1 MKIIQLLFCCTVLV
15 LSACSITKP
24 TDEVKQWRL
33 MPTRSAEVSATKAN
47 FWITQGNISV
57 VSPFDTK
64 SWVFMVDDA
73 RFQKDFY
80 NEYISIPGEMI
91 TNATRQWLEQ
101 SGIFQFVN
109 TNNNNLFANYVL
121 QGNVEELFIDIRK
134 EPKVV
139 IRINYLLTTN
149 LDSNNPVLLRKTYT
163 ATELISNRVDSKD
176 ILKAQEIALSKI
188 LTQLEEDLSV
198 VSNNL
203 TKNPIKKS
211 NPSTMDKKSLK

>member
-1 MKIIQLLFCCTVLV
+1 MNIIKHLLCCTVLV

-24 TDEVKQWRL
+24 IDEVKQWRL
-33 MPTRSAEVSATKAN
+33 MPSRSAQVSNTKAN

-80 NEYISIPGEMI
+80 NEYISMPGEMI

-149 LDSNNPVLLRKTYT
+149 LDSNNPVLFRKTFT
-163 ATELISNRVDSKD
+163 ASELIVNRVDSRD
-176 ILKAQEIALSKI
+176 ILRAQEIALSKI
-188 LTQLEEDLSV
+188 LTELEGNLSE

-203 TKNPIKKS
+203 IKNPIK
-211 NPSTMDKKSLK
+211 NPIPSTMDKKSSK

>member
-1 MKIIQLLFCCTVLV
+1 MKIIKLILCCTVLV

-33 MPTRSAEVSATKAN
+33 MPTRSADVSTTKAN

-121 QGNVEELFIDIRK
+121 QGNVEELFVDIRK
-134 EPKVV
+134 DPKVV

-163 ATELISNRVDSKD
+163 ATEQISNRVDSKD

-188 LTQLEEDLSV
+188 LTQLEEDLV
-198 VSNNL
+198 EVGNNV
-203 TKNPIKKS
+203 TKNPIKKL
-211 NPSTMDKKSLK
+211 NPSTMDKKSSK

>member
-1 MKIIQLLFCCTVLV
+1 MNIIKLLSCCTVLV

-24 TDEVKQWRL
+24 IDEVKQWRL
-33 MPTRSAEVSATKAN
+33 LPTRTAEVSSTKAN

-64 SWVFMVDDA
+64 SWVFMVDEA

-80 NEYISIPGEMI
+80 NEYISMPGEMI
-91 TNATRQWLEQ
+91 TTATRQWLEQ

-149 LDSNNPVLLRKTYT
+149 LDLENPLVLRKTYMVS
-163 ATELISNRVDSKD
+163 EPILNRVESRD
-176 ILKAQEIALSKI
+176 ILIAQEIALGKI
-188 LTQLEEDLSV
+188 FSQLEGDLAQISTSV
-198 VSNNL
+198 V
-203 TKNPIKKS
+203 KNPAKKPI
-211 NPSTMDKKSLK
+211 PSTIDKKK